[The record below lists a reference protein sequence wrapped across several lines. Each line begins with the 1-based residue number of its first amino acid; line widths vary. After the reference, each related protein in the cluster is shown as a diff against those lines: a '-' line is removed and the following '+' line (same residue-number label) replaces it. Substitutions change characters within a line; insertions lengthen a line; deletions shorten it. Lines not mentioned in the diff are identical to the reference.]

1 MCLKIK
7 KVMKKIINFVKEA
20 REELK
25 KVSWLTREQTIRYTG
40 VVIAISLTLAIFL
53 GILDLLFSSV
63 IGKFIV

>member
-1 MCLKIK
+1 
-7 KVMKKIINFVKEA
+7 MKKIINFVKEA

-40 VVIAISLTLAIFL
+40 VVIAISLTVAIFL

>member
-1 MCLKIK
+1 LCLKIK

-40 VVIAISLTLAIFL
+40 VVIAISLTVAIFL